1 MSNDLN
7 NCTFIG
13 RLGKDPETRFLPN
26 GDAVTNFTLAVGWK
40 GKDKEGTEW
49 VRCNTFGKLAE
60 ICGEYLSKGKQC
72 FVSGRMSTREWE
84 KDGVK
89 RYTTEIN
96 VDRMQLLGS
105 RDDGGER
112 APGAQQ
118 RQASAP
124 ARKAAPATSTGFDD
138 MDDSIPFIL
147 SLNEFDIATP
157 KQRRLA
163 RGG

>member
-13 RLGKDPETRFLPN
+13 RLGKDPETRFMPN

-105 RDDGGER
+105 RDDSGER
-112 APGAQQ
+112 QAPAQ
-118 RQASAP
+118 RERPAASAQ
-124 ARKAAPATSTGFDD
+124 ARPSSRPAPAKTSTGFDD
-138 MDDSIPFIL
+138 MDDDIPFIL
-147 SLNEFDIATP
+147 SSKP

-163 RGG
+163 RAG